1 MGFPFL
7 RERLRFHRHD
17 PKPDEGGR
25 RDQWAERLI
34 PDREGP
40 MDGTMTSPTSSSTD
54 EGLGPADAPIA
65 RRLLFVSSVVEG
77 GSGRS
82 QRELAGALQAEG
94 RQVRFL
100 VDAGEQAVPLRWLLS
115 EFTDATVR
123 FEGRLVGRPFDLV
136 RRRLGSR
143 PSKREI
149 DGLHHESTIAPEN
162 AFEQSV
168 RRWRPDVVVVS
179 SISRVTWRRVRAVC
193 RERAIPTA
201 LYLRE
206 APAIG
211 HLTAGLFPDLLLAN
225 SGTLVDDA
233 ARLGHRAAL
242 VPSVVRVDPMNLPPS
257 RQVLLMVNP
266 LASHGLHV
274 VGPLAAARPDIPIV
288 LQESWSLAAAERL
301 EVDRLVRAH
310 PNVSF
315 RAFEPRPGIVFR
327 DAKVLL
333 TPHQV
338 DNRPRT
344 VLEAQANGLPVVAS
358 DLPGLVEAVGD
369 GGRLVAPE
377 AGSDEWIRAIGTVW
391 DDESCWMRLSDR
403 ARMHAARPEVRPA
416 VIAERFSELVDDL
429 VGEL

>member
-1 MGFPFL
+1 
-7 RERLRFHRHD
+7 
-17 PKPDEGGR
+17 
-25 RDQWAERLI
+25 
-34 PDREGP
+34 
-40 MDGTMTSPTSSSTD
+40 MTSPTSPPTRRGVD
-54 EGLGPADAPIA
+54 TAPAA

-82 QRELAGALQAEG
+82 QRELAAALQESG

-100 VDAGEQAVPLRWLLS
+100 VDAGDQATSRRWLLS

-123 FEGRLVGRPFDLV
+123 FEGRLVGRPFDVV

-143 PSKREI
+143 TSTCRI
-149 DGLHHESTIAPEN
+149 DGLHHERTIAPEN
-162 AFEQSV
+162 AFEPAV

-193 RERAIPTA
+193 RRRAIPTA

-233 ARLGHRAAL
+233 ARLGHHAAL
-242 VPSVVRVDPMNLPPS
+242 VPSVVRIDPMERPPS
-257 RQVLLMVNP
+257 RAVVLLVNP

-288 LQESWSLAAAERL
+288 LQESWSLGGEDRR
-301 EVDRLVRAH
+301 EVDRLVRDHA
-310 PNVSF
+310 NVSF

-327 DAKVLL
+327 DAAVLL
-333 TPHQV
+333 APHQV

-358 DLPGLVEAVGD
+358 DLPGLVEAVGA
-369 GGRLVAPE
+369 GGRLVAPD
-377 AGSDEWIRAIGTVW
+377 AGADEWIRAVGSIW
-391 DDESCWMRLSDR
+391 DDDSEWMRLSDR
-403 ARMHAARPEVRPA
+403 ARIHAGRPEVRPSA
-416 VIAERFSELVDDL
+416 IATRFAELVDDL
-429 VGEL
+429 VES

>member
-1 MGFPFL
+1 
-7 RERLRFHRHD
+7 
-17 PKPDEGGR
+17 
-25 RDQWAERLI
+25 
-34 PDREGP
+34 
-40 MDGTMTSPTSSSTD
+40 MTSPTSPSARRD
-54 EGLGPADAPIA
+54 DVDAAPAA

-82 QRELAGALQAEG
+82 QRELAAALQENG

-100 VDAGEQAVPLRWLLS
+100 VDAGDQATSRRWLLS

-123 FEGRLVGRPFDLV
+123 FEGRLVGRPFDVV

-143 PSKREI
+143 PSIREI

-162 AFEQSV
+162 AFESAV

-193 RERAIPTA
+193 RRRGIPTA

-206 APAIG
+206 ATAIG

-233 ARLGHRAAL
+233 ARLGLHATL
-242 VPSVVRVDPMNLPPS
+242 VPSVVRIDPMERPPS
-257 RQVLLMVNP
+257 RAVVLLVNP

-288 LQESWSLAAAERL
+288 LQESWSLGGEDRR
-301 EVDRLVRAH
+301 EVDRLVRDHA
-310 PNVSF
+310 NVSF
-315 RAFEPRPGIVFR
+315 RPFEPRPGIVFR
-327 DAKVLL
+327 DARVLL
-333 TPHQV
+333 APHQV

-358 DLPGLVEAVGD
+358 DLPGLVEAVGE
-369 GGRLVAPE
+369 GGHLIASE
-377 AGSDEWIRAIGTVW
+377 AGADEWIRAVGSIW
-391 DDESCWMRLSDR
+391 DDDSEWMRLSDR
-403 ARMHAARPEVRPA
+403 ARIHAGRAEVRPA
-416 VIAERFSELVDDL
+416 AVAARFAALVDDL
-429 VGEL
+429 VEP